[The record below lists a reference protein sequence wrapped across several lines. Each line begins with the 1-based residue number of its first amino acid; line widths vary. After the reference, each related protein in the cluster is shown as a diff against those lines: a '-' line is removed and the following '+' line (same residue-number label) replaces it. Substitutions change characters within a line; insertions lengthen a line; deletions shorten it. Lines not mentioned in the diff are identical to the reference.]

1 MPRQRKDEDPEECY
15 ADLDEM
21 VLAEIESLDRHRRGP
36 PLNECVPRRSASLF
50 FSGRRK

>member
-21 VLAEIESLDRHRRGP
+21 VPAEIESLRFTAA
-36 PLNECVPRRSASLF
+36 LN
-50 FSGRRK
+50 